1 MKRISGGF
9 TLIEVMVALFI
20 VGVALPAMVGRMQG
34 IVENTITIDEKTY
47 AYWIAENKLQ
57 ELQLTQEMQQSI
69 TRSGKQQDNLEYGG
83 REWIWVSEVI
93 STAVPEIFRLEIKVG
108 LAESEDETLASL
120 IGFIYQRSTN
130 TGTSS
135 R

>member
-34 IVENTITIDEKTY
+34 IVENTISIDEKTY

-57 ELQLTQEMQQSI
+57 ELQLTQEIQQSI
-69 TRSGKQQDNLEYGG
+69 TRSGKQKDSLEYGG
-83 REWIWVSEVI
+83 REWVWQSEVI
-93 STAVPEIFRLEIKVG
+93 STAVPEIFRLEVKVG
-108 LAESEDETLASL
+108 LTEDETLASL

-130 TGTSS
+130 TEASS

>member
-1 MKRISGGF
+1 MKRMSGGF

-34 IVENTITIDEKTY
+34 IVENTISIDQKTY

-69 TRSGKQQDNLEYGG
+69 TRSGKQKDDLEYGG
-83 REWIWVSEVI
+83 REWFWESEVI
-93 STAVPEIFRLEIKVG
+93 STAVPEIFRLEVKVG
-108 LAESEDETLASL
+108 LAENEDQTLASL

>member
-34 IVENTITIDEKTY
+34 IVENTISIDEKTY

-69 TRSGKQQDNLEYGG
+69 TRSGRQKDNLEYGG
-83 REWIWVSEVI
+83 REWVWESEVI
-93 STAVPEIFRLEIKVG
+93 STAVPEIFRLEIRVG
-108 LAESEDETLASL
+108 LTEDQTLATL
-120 IGFIYQRSTN
+120 VGFIYQRSTN
-130 TGTSS
+130 TRTSS
-135 R
+135 Q